1 MSIIIVQQ
9 RVNQLISMID
19 KMQTKVSS
27 PSITNMTIT
36 TTNPV
41 INFNNI
47 TCMSFSLTM
56 TSNITNITFQNS
68 VVNGMYKIYLQ
79 SSGFVMNKILGINI
93 RNNLSGNTFMVGY
106 WIIDVFY
113 NGNIYFCNFQNF
125 T

>member
-19 KMQTKVSS
+19 KMQTRVSS
-27 PSITNMTIT
+27 PSITNMTVISST
-36 TTNPV
+36 PV
-41 INFNNI
+41 VNFNNMAFMVTNI
-47 TCMSFSLTM
+47 SMN
-56 TSNITNITFQNS
+56 SNITSFTFQNS

-79 SSGFVMNKILGINI
+79 STGYIMNKILGINI

-106 WIIDVFY
+106 WIIDIFY